1 MSMNDENIITF
12 RYELSEVVS
21 AQRMRFIST
30 PQVWI
35 ILLFG
40 LSAAVVV
47 LIIEYNW
54 PIQREVSIEPWVV
67 PSMIAGIFLGVYI
80 LLYLFAPVLDFYL
93 NPAWKNEFRFEV
105 DNDYFYYTHSKADT
119 LFRVNWTNISK
130 ILENDKVYLLFLG
143 SVQSFVI
150 VPKRK
155 IRSENSKRKFIENLQ
170 FVNKDRVNS

>member
-1 MSMNDENIITF
+1 MNDENIITF
-12 RYELSEVVS
+12 RYKLSEVVC

-30 PQVWI
+30 PRIWI

-40 LSAAVVV
+40 FAAAVVV
-47 LIIEYNW
+47 LIVEYNW
-54 PIQREVSIEPWVV
+54 PIQREVFIEPWVV
-67 PSMIAGIFLGVYI
+67 PSMIAGIFIGVYI
-80 LLYLFAPVLDFYL
+80 LLYLFAPALDFYL

-119 LFRVNWTNISK
+119 LFRVAWPNISK

-143 SVQSFVI
+143 SVHSFVI

-155 IRSENSKRKFIENLQ
+155 IRSENTKRKFSENLQ
-170 FVNKDRVNS
+170 FVKNDRAHS